1 MSPMNRWILAAI
13 PAAIYSVQALAAPA
27 WNSATVYTGGEVV
40 TYAGK
45 DYKAQWWTQGNIP
58 GAEQWG
64 PWALQTVATA
74 TPAVTPTPTPSP
86 VVTSTPTAKPTATP
100 VVTPAP
106 TNTPAP
112 TATPTVTTTPG
123 SGCNAAWNSG
133 TAYSG
138 GAQVSYNGRNYQA
151 RWWTQ
156 ANQPNLSSGEGQPWQ
171 DLGACG
177 GGVTPTPTATPTA
190 TPIGTTPSP
199 TPIATPT
206 TTPGASSAF
215 KFAPYVDVSGASDL
229 VGWSQATGQK
239 YISLAFYNSNGSC
252 SGAWPSDEN
261 GLLSKVQGLRALGG
275 DVIVVSGGWNANDL
289 ARRCTTAASLAAVYQ
304 GVLDKFGAD
313 HFDLDPEAG
322 DVYNNLEPA
331 VVDRRN
337 AALKILQDNFKA
349 RGKKL
354 VTSYT
359 IGVHPDTGLDAANLY
374 VLQSAKAAGV
384 EVDVVNPMVMDF
396 YDGVS
401 GTQMGNR
408 SVLAVQNVFNQVK
421 TLWPGKTDAQYWAML
436 GATAMIGQN
445 DTPAEIFTLND
456 AQILVNFAQQKGMGR
471 LAFWS
476 LGRDNGSCAGNSTAN
491 WQCSGIAQQNWAFS
505 TIFGTFK

>member
-1 MSPMNRWILAAI
+1 MSTMNRWMLAAI
-13 PAAIYSVQALAAPA
+13 PAAICSVQALAAPA
-27 WNSATVYTGGEVV
+27 WNNTTVYTGGEIVS
-40 TYAGK
+40 YGGK
-45 DYKAQWWTQGNIP
+45 DYKAQWWTQGNVP

-64 PWALQTVATA
+64 PWLLQTSGTA
-74 TPAVTPTPTPSP
+74 TPA
-86 VVTSTPTAKPTATP
+86 PTATP
-100 VVTPAP
+100 VVTAP
-106 TNTPAP
+106 P
-112 TATPTVTTTPG
+112 ATPTPVPTASPTPTASPL
-123 SGCNAAWNSG
+123 SGNTCTNAAWNNNI
-133 TAYSG
+133 AYTG
-138 GAQVSYNGRNYQA
+138 GQKVSYDGRNYQA
-151 RWWTQ
+151 NWWTQ
-156 ANQPNLSSGEGQPWQ
+156 NNIPSSNVGSGLPWT
-171 DLGACG
+171 DLGPCSGNATPTPSPTATPVG
-177 GGVTPTPTATPTA
+177 TTPTPTPTATPV
-190 TPIGTTPSP
+190 G
-199 TPIATPT
+199 
-206 TTPGASSAF
+206 SAKF

-239 YISLAFYNSNGSC
+239 YISLAFYNSNGAC
-252 SGAWPSDEN
+252 SGTWPSDEN

-275 DVIVVSGGWNANDL
+275 DVIVVTGGWNANDL

-331 VVDRRN
+331 IVDRRN

-408 SVLAVQNVFNQVK
+408 SVLALQNVFNQVK
-421 TLWPGKTDAQYWAML
+421 TLWPGKTDAQYWAMM

-456 AQILVNFAQQKGMGR
+456 AQILTNFAQQKGMGR

-476 LGRDNGSCAGNSTAN
+476 LGRDNGNCAGNSTAN

-505 TIFGTFK
+505 NIFGTFK